1 MIPIEYSYNH
11 IFGEATNVIKS
22 VCFTKTQSTHSPGQ
36 SRRFYAPLA
45 SVQPS
50 EVLFVDFDH
59 NYHKGTPTHEQTMDK
74 RVRKF
79 REEDMP
85 SVLSVVATT
94 VCLVTQPYY

>member
-1 MIPIEYSYNH
+1 MWLKVFLFYQD
-11 IFGEATNVIKS
+11 
-22 VCFTKTQSTHSPGQ
+22 TKYSPGQ
-36 SRRFYAPLA
+36 SHRFYAPLA

-59 NYHKGTPTHEQTMDK
+59 NYHKGTPTHEQTVDK

>member
-1 MIPIEYSYNH
+1 MFLFYQDTKYSP
-11 IFGEATNVIKS
+11 E
-22 VCFTKTQSTHSPGQ
+22 Q

-59 NYHKGTPTHEQTMDK
+59 SYHKGTPTHEQTVDK

-85 SVLSVVATT
+85 SVLSVAATI